1 MGSYLI
7 ARTVVV
13 LHPTVFLSRIPF
25 LSVAFFSGWR
35 VVGLVMLFC
44 PNCANVVTVLPSSI
58 SGENKWTCPTCP
70 FEFPMVNQVTSRM
83 YLERKQVD
91 DVMGG
96 EDSWKNVDS
105 TDGTS
110 AFHLLT
116 PISHLSE
123 VR

>member
-1 MGSYLI
+1 
-7 ARTVVV
+7 
-13 LHPTVFLSRIPF
+13 
-25 LSVAFFSGWR
+25 
-35 VVGLVMLFC
+35 
-44 PNCANVVTVLPSSI
+44 
-58 SGENKWTCPTCP
+58 
-70 FEFPMVNQVTSRM
+70 MVNQVTSRM

-110 AFHLLT
+110 VFHLLT

>member
-1 MGSYLI
+1 
-7 ARTVVV
+7 
-13 LHPTVFLSRIPF
+13 
-25 LSVAFFSGWR
+25 
-35 VVGLVMLFC
+35 MLFC

-110 AFHLLT
+110 VFHLLT

>member
-1 MGSYLI
+1 
-7 ARTVVV
+7 
-13 LHPTVFLSRIPF
+13 
-25 LSVAFFSGWR
+25 
-35 VVGLVMLFC
+35 
-44 PNCANVVTVLPSSI
+44 
-58 SGENKWTCPTCP
+58 
-70 FEFPMVNQVTSRM
+70 MVNQVTSRM

-105 TDGTS
+105 TDGTL

>member
-1 MGSYLI
+1 
-7 ARTVVV
+7 
-13 LHPTVFLSRIPF
+13 
-25 LSVAFFSGWR
+25 
-35 VVGLVMLFC
+35 
-44 PNCANVVTVLPSSI
+44 
-58 SGENKWTCPTCP
+58 
-70 FEFPMVNQVTSRM
+70 MVNQVTSRM

-105 TDGTS
+105 TDGTLV
-110 AFHLLT
+110 FHLLT